1 MNAVVRWLSAVLL
14 LLGGAAASQAQGPG
28 PPPKF
33 MGPPPFLDQL
43 YVPELI
49 MRYQDDI
56 ALSSEQRQAITE
68 AMGETQKQLVDLQWQ
83 FESASKK
90 LNDMLGAPTIDE
102 TAALAEAD
110 RVMNLELQM
119 KKTHLALLIRIKK
132 ILTPAQQTKLHEL
145 RAKEPPRFG
154 PGPPR

>member
-1 MNAVVRWLSAVLL
+1 MNAAARWLSVVL
-14 LLGGAAASQAQGPG
+14 LLGGAAVSHAQGPG
-28 PPPKF
+28 PPRF
-33 MGPPPFLDQL
+33 MGPPQFLDQL
-43 YVPELI
+43 FVPELI

-68 AMGETQKQLVDLQWQ
+68 AMGETQKQLVELQWQ
-83 FESASKK
+83 YESASKK
-90 LNDMLGAPTIDE
+90 LTDTLGAPTIDE

-132 ILTPAQQTKLHEL
+132 ILTPSQQTKLREL
-145 RAKEPPRFG
+145 RAKEPQRFG
-154 PGPPR
+154 PGPPPPR